1 MGIPTIMRAVV
12 WHGPG
17 DLRLENRPTPQLR
30 PGTSIVRVTTAG
42 ICATDRELTSG
53 RLDGV
58 APGVVPGH
66 EITGELVAISEGS
79 HLELGDRVVVDT
91 VCGCGR
97 CASCVRGA
105 PSECVSPGELGF
117 TADGGWAEY
126 VGVETPRLHRVPD
139 SLPSNE
145 AVLAEPFA
153 IPLGALLDCNEP
165 IAGRRILVVG
175 DGMAAFAFASAA
187 FALDAGHVDVSLRHE
202 ERASLF
208 QTINQD
214 IHLVTGDHVEPG
226 LADIS
231 VDTVGRSASI
241 RTVIAGTRNRG
252 LTICYGLADAF
263 VQDFPLSEVVLRNL
277 RISGHTNPR
286 QVWPTLVGLLED
298 RALRT
303 EGLVDRV
310 VTLDDVPDVVTNWT
324 RSFKT
329 VMKF

>member
-1 MGIPTIMRAVV
+1 MSIPPLMRAVV
-12 WHGPG
+12 WHGPD
-17 DLRLENRPTPQLR
+17 DLRVENRPTPPLR

-66 EITGELVAISEGS
+66 EITGELVATSNGS
-79 HLELGDRVVVDT
+79 RLELGDRVVVDT
-91 VCGCGR
+91 VYGCGQ
-97 CASCVRGA
+97 CAPCIRGA
-105 PSECVSPGELGF
+105 PSKCVSPGELGF

-126 VGVETPRLHRVPD
+126 VRVETQRLHRVPD

-165 IAGRRILVVG
+165 ISGRRLLVVG

-187 FALDAGHVDVSLRHE
+187 FALKAGHVDVCLRHE
-202 ERASLF
+202 ERTSLF
-208 QTINQD
+208 QTINED
-214 IHLVTGDHVEPG
+214 IHLVTGDLVEPR

-241 RTVIAGTRNRG
+241 RTVLSGTRNRG
-252 LTICYGLADAF
+252 LTICYGLADAV

-286 QVWPTLVGLLED
+286 RVWPTLIGLLKD
-298 RALRT
+298 GALRT
-303 EGLVDRV
+303 EGLVDRI
-310 VTLDDVPDVVTNWT
+310 VTLDDVPDVVTKWT

-329 VMKF
+329 VIEF